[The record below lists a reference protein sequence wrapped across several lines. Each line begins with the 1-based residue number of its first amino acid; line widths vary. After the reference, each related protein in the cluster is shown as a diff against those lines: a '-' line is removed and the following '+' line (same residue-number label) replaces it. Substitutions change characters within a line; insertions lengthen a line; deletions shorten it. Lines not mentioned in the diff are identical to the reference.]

1 MTPQPTTD
9 QTTVES
15 TATDRTDTT
24 ASDPDDRTTEPIL
37 ETRDVEMQYDRVSVL
52 DTVSMGVIPGELTA
66 LIGPNGAG
74 KSTLIRI
81 LTGLETPTAGT
92 VTYHGPETTR
102 PIGYLPQYPAFR
114 PGQSVLD
121 AIEFYATLVGDSPED
136 ALSHLETVGIADAA
150 HRPIDAL
157 SGGMTRL
164 VGIAQAII
172 GDPPVI
178 ILDEPASGLDPEMSV
193 HIFDVLEDLSDSGTA
208 ILLSSHD
215 LALVEEVCDRV
226 VLLDGGQL
234 AHRGR
239 PETLVS
245 NTDSESLLDVFRSST
260 RTESGSLRVQG
271 VSDS

>member
-1 MTPQPTTD
+1 MTTNT
-9 QTTVES
+9 QTTAEP
-15 TATDRTDTT
+15 TAEDRTDTT
-24 ASDPDDRTTEPIL
+24 TSDTENTQPIL
-37 ETRDVEMQYDRVSVL
+37 ETRDIEKEYDRISVL
-52 DTVSMGVIPGELTA
+52 EDVSMELSQGELTA

-74 KSTLIRI
+74 KSTFIRV
-81 LTGLETPTAGT
+81 LAGLETPTDGT
-92 VTYHGPETTR
+92 VTYHGPETIR

-121 AIEFYATLVGDSPED
+121 AIEFYATLVGHSTED
-136 ALSHLETVGIADAA
+136 AMARLETVGIADAA
-150 HRPIDAL
+150 DRGIDAL

-164 VGIAQAII
+164 VGIAQATI

-193 HIFDVLEDLSDSGTA
+193 HIFDVLEDLADSGTA

-226 VLLDGGQL
+226 LLLDGGQL
-234 AHRGR
+234 THRGS
-239 PETLVS
+239 PDTLVDE
-245 NTDSESLLDVFRSST
+245 TDSDSLLDVFRSST
-260 RTESGSLRVQG
+260 RADSGSLRVQG